1 MKNLIITSV
10 LFAFAGCTVH
20 SGPTVNARPINS
32 GNTAAK
38 MFEVECT
45 GLFIETGSCLKKAQE
60 LCAIQ
65 PGSPSVHVLET
76 SGPNGRTPDRLVFRC
91 DAPVKLQAP
100 AQIVSPAP
108 APAPSRPAANVLLRG
123 DALFDFDRSDL
134 KLSGKRDLDDVV
146 RQAEGKRFRVVQ
158 VSGYT
163 DAIGSDSYNNALSA
177 RRARTV
183 ANYLRERG
191 LQVDRFVVSGFG
203 KSNPVASNATDE
215 GRAQNRRVEIVLE
228 QK

>member
-1 MKNLIITSV
+1 MKNLIITFV

-20 SGPTVNARPINS
+20 SGPTVNARPINN
-32 GNTAAK
+32 GDAAAK

-91 DAPVKLQAP
+91 DAPVKLQPPAP
-100 AQIVSPAP
+100 IVSSVPVP
-108 APAPSRPAANVLLRG
+108 GRPAANVLLRG

-134 KLSGKRDLDDVV
+134 KPSGKRDLDDVV

-163 DAIGSDSYNNALSA
+163 DAIGSDSYNNTLSA

-191 LQVDRFVVSGFG
+191 LQADRFVVSGFG